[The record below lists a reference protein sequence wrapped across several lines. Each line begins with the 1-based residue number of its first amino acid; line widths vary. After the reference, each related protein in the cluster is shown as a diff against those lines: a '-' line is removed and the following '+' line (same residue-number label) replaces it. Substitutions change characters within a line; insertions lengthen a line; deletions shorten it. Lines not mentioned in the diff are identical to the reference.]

1 MLPNS
6 SRTSQVK
13 YFNRGKA
20 LNSKNSETNVK
31 SFIKNPM
38 WKTDKAQSGIRTLE
52 FPDIVKPTNGTEN
65 ANKVQL
71 QKILKR

>member
-1 MLPNS
+1 M
-6 SRTSQVK
+6 
-13 YFNRGKA
+13 
-20 LNSKNSETNVK
+20 K

-65 ANKVQL
+65 ANKNEINFIEMKKKWSL
-71 QKILKR
+71 GQKSMTFSRKFSYRNA